1 MAGRGG
7 TRAAKRLEKPERLW
21 LSFLDEGDQAR
32 DDEPV
37 ATDLSAAAAAGRD
50 LWVANDELAHVE
62 RLSRNEKGFGA
73 HTPFALA
80 DFLELPGGPMGE
92 MDIEGLDVDGGYLW
106 IAGSYSSTR
115 RKPKTGENDAAE
127 VLERLCDVR
136 DDPNRYVLARVP
148 IEQAPDGSTRL
159 VREVSLEH
167 GHRRSAAIL
176 PVKDG
181 RNKLLR
187 ELAKDEH
194 LGPFIGLPAKE
205 NGFDV
210 EGLAVRGERVFLGL
224 RGPVLRGWAIILE
237 LSVKESGPGCLKLRK
252 HGPGG
257 MRYRKHFLDLDGLGI
272 RELCWHGQD
281 LLILAGP
288 TMDLDGPNRLL
299 RWKAPLETDEP
310 QVLTRD
316 RLTHV
321 AELPTVRGA
330 DHPEGLA
337 ILPGGDGEADRLLVI
352 HDSPA
357 PERLGDGKRCIAA
370 DLLSLG

>member
-7 TRAAKRLEKPERLW
+7 RKAAGGSEKPERLW
-21 LSFLDEGDQAR
+21 LSFQDEGEQAR

-62 RLSRNEKGFGA
+62 RLSRDGNGFGA

-80 DFLELPGGPMGE
+80 DYLELPGGSMGE

-106 IAGSYSSTR
+106 VVGSHSSTR
-115 RKPKTGENDAAE
+115 RKPKPEESDAAE
-127 VLERLCDVR
+127 VLERLSDVR

-148 IEQAPDGSTRL
+148 IEQAPEGSTRL

-167 GHRRSAAIL
+167 GHRRSAAML

-181 RNKLLR
+181 RNRLLR
-187 ELAKDEH
+187 EAAKDGH
-194 LGPFIGLPAKE
+194 LAPFIGLPAKE
-205 NGFDV
+205 NGFDI

-237 LSVKESGPGCLKLRK
+237 LSVKEGSPGCLKPRK

-316 RLTHV
+316 RLARLAT
-321 AELPTVRGA
+321 LPTVLGA

-337 ILPGGDGEADRLLVI
+337 ILPGGEGEPDRLLVI

-357 PERLGDGKRCIAA
+357 PERLRDGRRSIAA
-370 DLLSLG
+370 DLLPLP